1 MEKRMDEKILD
12 FINEIEE
19 KRLRENICEGP
30 VKINSNFYEFEES
43 EFFDGELKMYIPNT
57 FIDMPEEARRFK
69 YPSEDRPDI
78 IKCNDDG
85 SIAIT
90 FKIIDNPLE
99 DEYIDDLK
107 ETMVLITKKL
117 NPSNVFFDEGILEID
132 SKKIAYYDF
141 KSSAIDAYL
150 YNFTFLFEFKGET
163 FMGTFS
169 CDYKDMREWKDDVIF
184 QMINTIK
191 VKKNNM

>member
-30 VKINSNFYEFEES
+30 VKINNNFYEFEES
-43 EFFDGELKMYIPNT
+43 EFFDGALKMYIPNT

-69 YPSEDRPDI
+69 YQSEDRPDI

>member
-19 KRLRENICEGP
+19 RRLRENICAGP
-30 VKINSNFYEFEES
+30 VKINNDFYEFEEA

-85 SIAIT
+85 SIALT
-90 FKIIDNPLE
+90 LKIIDNPLE
-99 DEYIDDLK
+99 DEYIDELK

-184 QMINTIK
+184 QMIDTIK

>member
-30 VKINSNFYEFEES
+30 VKINNNFYEFEES
-43 EFFDGELKMYIPNT
+43 EFFDGALKMYIPNT

-69 YPSEDRPDI
+69 YPSEDRP
-78 IKCNDDG
+78 
-85 SIAIT
+85 
-90 FKIIDNPLE
+90 DNPLE